1 MLSLIN
7 WTPSFGLWRHYHPRS
22 ADISSFLLKNMGL
35 CQVWPWDI
43 YPHTS
48 LCLSKSSCFMVFD
61 KSFIGFLLWSSFKPW
76 VLRLFMAWIRWSNVT
91 VINPGDW
98 TQLAPQ
104 TIIRAF
110 AENEI
115 KLVNGQKAFLNP
127 SAMCKSSRF
136 QRCEQTSSIRMVQSS
151 SEGWWRNFN
160 EAQGAHMLH
169 SMADRKG

>member
-1 MLSLIN
+1 MKTLSPPICRYQQL
-7 WTPSFGLWRHYHPRS
+7 PYE
-22 ADISSFLLKNMGL
+22 NMGL

-48 LCLSKSSCFMVFD
+48 LCLSKSCCFMVFD

-76 VLRLFMAWIRWSNVT
+76 VLRLFMAWIRWTNVT

-115 KLVNGQKAFLNP
+115 KLVNGQKPFLILLLCVNP
-127 SAMCKSSRF
+127 AVSNAVNRQVPLEWCKAVLR
-136 QRCEQTSSIRMVQSS
+136 VD
-151 SEGWWRNFN
+151 EGTL
-160 EAQGAHMLH
+160 MK
-169 SMADRKG
+169 RKGPICSTVWPTGKVKIPNGEVA